1 MQLAKDPMEET
12 QHRFSV
18 MLQQKRLQSLRSV
31 DDAVEKV
38 NIFSV
43 LGCAL
48 FSALPV
54 MPPCHRW
61 EIVDREKETLCH
73 FWVFSKQVAVLCDT
87 LRATGIQIFFFFN
100 ERGARSDP
108 LFWAGRRDKSYQE
121 RALLSCSLI
130 EDFQLSSSV
139 RSKVIALRLETNQFV
154 CQRR

>member
-73 FWVFSKQVAVLCDT
+73 F
-87 LRATGIQIFFFFN
+87 
-100 ERGARSDP
+100 
-108 LFWAGRRDKSYQE
+108 
-121 RALLSCSLI
+121 
-130 EDFQLSSSV
+130 
-139 RSKVIALRLETNQFV
+139 
-154 CQRR
+154 